1 MKIPYFKPW
10 ISSDDKKSILDT
22 LNQRWLTN
30 GPKLK
35 KFEKD
40 FSRFIETKFSIGVS
54 SATHAL
60 HLAIISMG
68 IGPGDEVIVP
78 TFTFAATLNS
88 VLYSGAKPILVDV
101 ESSTFTISTKEIEK
115 KINKKTKA
123 IIPVHYGG
131 QSCDMKEILKI
142 AQKHNLGII
151 EDCAHALGSKYKK
164 KYCGTF
170 GKVGCFSFYPTKIIT
185 TGEGGM
191 VSTNDAKIFKK
202 ISLLKSHSMSIS
214 AVDRESKAT
223 WKYDITD
230 LGYNYRLDEI
240 RASLGISQLNRI
252 NKINQMRINIA
263 QKYNDLLND
272 VEGLVIPIVKDDRN
286 HIYHLYT
293 IKIENTFP
301 ITRDNL
307 FTLLNEKGI
316 GTSVQYYPLHLMSF
330 YKKLL
335 HPKKSEF
342 SVANILKDQVLSLPI
357 FPQMS
362 NKQIYFV
369 SSILHKIAK
378 VKK

>member
-10 ISSDDKKSILDT
+10 ISSEDKKSILDT

-40 FSRFIETKFSIGVS
+40 FSRFIETKFSIGVG

-60 HLAIISMG
+60 HLAVRSMG

-101 ESSTFTISTKEIEK
+101 EPSTFTIAIKEIEK
-115 KINKKTKA
+115 KITKKTKA

-142 AQKHNLGII
+142 ARKHNLGII
-151 EDCAHALGSKYKK
+151 EDCAHSLGSRYEK

-191 VSTNDAKIFKK
+191 VSTNDTKIFKK
-202 ISLLKSHSMSIS
+202 ISLLKSHSMSVS
-214 AVDRESKAT
+214 VVDRESKAK

-240 RASLGISQLNRI
+240 RASLGISQLSRI
-252 NKINQMRINIA
+252 KKINQMRINIA
-263 QKYNDLLND
+263 QKYNDLLSD
-272 VEGLVIPIVKDDRN
+272 IEGLAIPKVKDDRN

-293 IKIENTFP
+293 VKIGNTFP
-301 ITRDNL
+301 ITRNNL
-307 FTLLNEKGI
+307 FTLLNENGI

-335 HPKKSEF
+335 SPKKSKF
-342 SVANILKDQVLSLPI
+342 PVANILKDQVLCLPI

-362 NKQIYFV
+362 DKQIRFL
-369 SSILHKIAK
+369 SSILHKVAK
-378 VKK
+378 LKK

>member
-10 ISSDDKKSILDT
+10 ISSEDKKSILDT

-54 SATHAL
+54 SGTHAL
-60 HLAIISMG
+60 HLAVRSMG

-88 VLYSGAKPILVDV
+88 VLYCGAKPILVDV
-101 ESSTFTISTKEIEK
+101 DPSTFTISTKELEK

-202 ISLLKSHSMSIS
+202 ISLLKSHSMSVS

-240 RASLGISQLNRI
+240 RASLGISQLSRI
-252 NKINQMRINIA
+252 KKINQMRINIA

-272 VEGLVIPIVKDDRN
+272 IEGLVTPKVKDDRN

-293 IKIENTFP
+293 IKIEDNYHM
-301 ITRDNL
+301 TRDEL
-307 FTLLNEKGI
+307 FVHLHSKGI
-316 GTSVQYYPLHLMSF
+316 GTSVQYYPLHLMSY
-330 YKKLL
+330 YKSKYSFKNSDF
-335 HPKKSEF
+335 PN
-342 SVANILKDQVLSLPI
+342 ANCLKDKVLSLPI
-357 FPQMS
+357 YPTMTL
-362 NKQIYFV
+362 KEIEFV
-369 SSILHKIAK
+369 VSQLI
-378 VKK
+378 